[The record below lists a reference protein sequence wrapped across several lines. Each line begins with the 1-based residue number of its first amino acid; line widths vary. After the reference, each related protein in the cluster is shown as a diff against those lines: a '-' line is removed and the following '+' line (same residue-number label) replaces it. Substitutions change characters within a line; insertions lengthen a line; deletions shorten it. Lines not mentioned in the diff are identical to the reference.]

1 LDSASNKQRDNLS
14 TLKRQVK
21 AHLPSKWG
29 DFDMVAYAQTEWDKM
44 AHLAFVH
51 RDADITGPVTVRI
64 HSECLTGDLF
74 GSSRCDCGDQFE
86 EAMNIISKEN
96 GMLIYLRQEGR
107 GIGLIPKL
115 KAYNL
120 QDQGL
125 NTIDA
130 NVHLGFEPDQRDY
143 DIAIFILKDLGIK
156 SINLLTNNPD
166 KLHAIDMSEITLNQ
180 RIPLI
185 IHPKE
190 ENKAYMDTKKKKM
203 GHLI

>member
-1 LDSASNKQRDNLS
+1 MCRKDSHILID
-14 TLKRQVK
+14 LKRQVRT
-21 AHLPSKWG
+21 HLPSKWG
-29 DFDMVAYAQTEWDKM
+29 DFDLIAYAASDAENQ

-51 RDADITGPVTVRI
+51 RDIDTSKPVTVRI

-74 GSSRCDCGDQFE
+74 GSTRCDCGEQFE
-86 EAMNIISKEN
+86 EALRIINQDK
-96 GMLIYLRQEGR
+96 GVLIYLRQEGR

-125 NTIDA
+125 NTVDA

-143 DIAIFILKDLGIK
+143 DIAIFILKDLGIS
-156 SINLLTNNPD
+156 SINLLTNNPE
-166 KLHAIDMSEITLNQ
+166 KLMAIDMSEITLNS

-185 IHPKE
+185 IRPKA
-190 ENKAYMDTKKKKM
+190 ENEAYMDTKKKVM